1 MKFNSLR
8 TISENFKRG
17 AFCMN
22 NSTLKRAAILAVV
35 LCAFLVAG
43 GCGPRVEGT
52 YTSNSGTMILELRS
66 GGKASFTMMGET
78 NDCTYTV
85 SGKNIHLTCG
95 KNETDFRIMDDGS
108 LSSSSPFIGATF
120 GVLKKSK

>member
-1 MKFNSLR
+1 MNHSTWR
-8 TISENFKRG
+8 RSA
-17 AFCMN
+17 AF
-22 NSTLKRAAILAVV
+22 SAV
-35 LCAFLVAG
+35 LCALLLVF
-43 GCGPRVEGT
+43 GCGSSVEGT

-78 NDCTYTV
+78 NDCTYRV

-95 KNETDFRIMDDGS
+95 KNETDFQILDDGS
-108 LSSSSPFIGATF
+108 LSSKSPFIGATF

>member
-1 MKFNSLR
+1 
-8 TISENFKRG
+8 
-17 AFCMN
+17 MN
-22 NSTLKRAAILAVV
+22 NPTWRRAAAFSAV
-35 LCAFLVAG
+35 LCALLMVF

-52 YTSNSGTMILELRS
+52 YSSTSGTMILELRS

-108 LSSSSPFIGATF
+108 LSSNSPFIGATF
-120 GVLKKSK
+120 GVLKKTK